1 MKETINTSDINTVFL
16 DYVRDLKDQVSL
28 VKYRVTEMANKLDK
42 IDEGMNTLE
51 EIMTDLSADEDI
63 DVSLLPPPDRKDSNI
78 ILFPGGNRASLQRD
92 SQIFDSIPRRSVQV
106 SSGKLVH
113 AAPGTPLSED
123 IADYRHLLQRDGLIL
138 LAWDKRMTEMGER
151 YTAYWV
157 TSVAIPRFYA
167 SKAHPAESFFMARPN
182 HKSYAAED
190 GIEFFGQ
197 QPPDLIV
204 HVAPD
209 LMMGNPRHGELRKAH
224 IEILRQLG
232 SAVDF
237 DYKYLL
243 TTDKKRNPPLG
254 KSNNAAKR
262 TGSA

>member
-1 MKETINTSDINTVFL
+1 MKETINISDINTVFL
-16 DYVRDLKDQVSL
+16 DYVKDLKDQVSL
-28 VKYRVTEMANKLDK
+28 VKYRVTEMADKLDK
-42 IDEGMNTLE
+42 IDDGMNTLE
-51 EIMTDLSADEDI
+51 DIITDLSADEDDI
-63 DVSLLPPPDRKDSNI
+63 KVSFVPPDRKPSNI
-78 ILFPGGNRASLQRD
+78 IPFPERDCVPLQQNLSPVR
-92 SQIFDSIPRRSVQV
+92 V
-106 SSGKLVH
+106 SGKLVH
-113 AAPGTPLSED
+113 AASGTPLPEG

-157 TSVAIPRFYA
+157 TSVATPRFYA

-209 LMMGNPRHGELRKAH
+209 LMMGNPRHGELRRVH
-224 IEILRQLG
+224 IDILRQMG
-232 SAVDF
+232 SVVDF

-243 TTDKKRNPPLG
+243 TTDKKRNPPLN
-254 KSNNAAKR
+254 KSDDHAAKR

>member
-1 MKETINTSDINTVFL
+1 MKETINISDINTVFL
-16 DYVRDLKDQVSL
+16 DYVKDLKDQVSL
-28 VKYRVTEMANKLDK
+28 VKYRVTEMAGKLDK

-51 EIMTDLSADEDI
+51 EIMTDLSADEEDI
-63 DVSLLPPPDRKDSNI
+63 NVSLVPPDRKESNI
-78 ILFPGGNRASLQRD
+78 ILFPGGNRTSVQRNLEF
-92 SQIFDSIPRRSVQV
+92 FDSGHPVRV
-106 SSGKLVH
+106 SSGKLIH
-113 AAPGTPLSED
+113 AAPGEPLPED

-157 TSVAIPRFYA
+157 TSVATPRFYA

-209 LMMGNPRHGELRKAH
+209 LMMGNPRHGELRKVH

-232 SAVDF
+232 SVADF

-243 TTDKKRNPPLG
+243 TTDKKRNPPLN
-254 KSNNAAKR
+254 KSNDHTAKR